1 MPAVRSIA
9 LSLTLV
15 AGAAI
20 APVACGNASVHPVAP
35 AGNVPRG
42 SDVGGKAADA
52 GPSSPAAPA
61 GGNGGQPGASGGS
74 AGAGGASPPGPI
86 EGGQACA
93 MEVHQAERP
102 SVDLLLLLDSS
113 SSMEEKVPGDIHSKG
128 DLVTAAMISF
138 VKDPASAAL
147 GVGLQLFPGSQRF
160 ERQTTA
166 PSPCQ
171 SDMDCGP
178 NLVCRVPRECL
189 AGRVVTGSQCPE
201 DKLAGLHCPGDDATG
216 EAGTCVDAARCALS
230 GLPCYPPGQLCP
242 RGKPGDVCQPAPR
255 VCLEPSGGLICQPS
269 TFEKLVAPIAEL
281 PGAQAPLVQ
290 ALQRVEY
297 TFGTPM
303 GPAVAGA
310 LAHARKH
317 QAANPTHRVAMVLAT
332 DGAPGLCEP
341 QDDAGIAALVA
352 AASMGPTPVSTYAI
366 GVFANSTEV
375 AEGGALLEKVA
386 TAGGTGKPF
395 ILNTDP
401 NLARTFLDAL
411 EKIRAASLPCEFL
424 IPRPNGPIDF
434 GKVNVRVQDAAGTS
448 QDIPYVTAAARCDP
462 MQGGWYYDVDP
473 ATAAPTRVVTCPAT
487 CDQLEA
493 GANANVS
500 LVFGCKTRVI
510 E

>member
-1 MPAVRSIA
+1 MRIQTMSAG
-9 LSLTLV
+9 LLTLLV
-15 AGAAI
+15 VGTVDC
-20 APVACGNASVHPVAP
+20 APKIIPVGDP
-35 AGNVPRG
+35 
-42 SDVGGKAADA
+42 AADA
-52 GPSSPAAPA
+52 ARGRGQDDAAAAA
-61 GGNGGQPGASGGS
+61 GGNGGQAGASRGS

-86 EGGQACA
+86 EGAHACA
-93 MEVHQAERP
+93 REVHQAERSP
-102 SVDLLLLLDSS
+102 VDLLLLLDSS
-113 SSMEEKVPGDIHSKG
+113 ISMEEKVPGTARRKG
-128 DLVTAAMISF
+128 DLVTDAMISF

-147 GVGLQLFPGSQRF
+147 GVGLQLFPGYQLF
-160 ERQTTA
+160 DPQTTA

-189 AGRVVTGSQCPE
+189 AGRIVTGDCPG
-201 DKLAGLHCPGDDATG
+201 DKFTGLQCPGDDATG

-230 GLPCYPPGQLCP
+230 HFPCYPPGQLCP
-242 RGKPGDVCQPAPR
+242 GGKPGDVCQPAPR
-255 VCLEPSGGLICQPS
+255 LCLEPSGGLICQPS

-290 ALQRVEY
+290 ALQTVVY
-297 TFGTPM
+297 TFGSPM

-317 QAANPTHRVAMVLAT
+317 QAANPTHRVALVLAT
-332 DGAPGLCEP
+332 DGAADLCAP
-341 QDDAGIAALVA
+341 QDDAGIAALAA
-352 AASMGPTPVSTYAI
+352 AASMGPAPVSTYAI
-366 GVFANSTEV
+366 GVYANSFEV

-411 EKIRAASLPCEFL
+411 EKIRAASLPCQFL

-434 GKVNVRVQDAAGTS
+434 GKVNVRVQDAAGTP
-448 QDIPYVTAAARCDP
+448 QDIPYVAAATRCDP
-462 MQGGWYYDVDP
+462 MRGGWYYDVDP
-473 ATAAPTRVVTCPAT
+473 ATAAPTRVVTCPVT
-487 CDQLEA
+487 CDQLKA
-493 GANANVS
+493 GVNANVS
-500 LVFGCKTRVI
+500 LVFGCKTQLI